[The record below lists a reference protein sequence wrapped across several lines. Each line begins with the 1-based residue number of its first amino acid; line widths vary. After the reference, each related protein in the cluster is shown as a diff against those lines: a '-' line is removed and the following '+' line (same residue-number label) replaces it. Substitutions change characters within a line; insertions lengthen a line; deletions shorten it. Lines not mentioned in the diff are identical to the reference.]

1 MRVRRKVVIVSYAG
15 PAESTP
21 RGRRIR
27 AVARELER
35 TLSVELITGP
45 RGWATAPHVSRGNG
59 LSRRLRRLVARL
71 WLAVFVDRHELWS
84 QMTFWRWRT
93 DADVALLMGAPFS
106 PIVAAARKLRAVGV
120 PYIVDVGDP
129 WVLTGAEETSS
140 RRPIGLAMWRARRA
154 EARLWAGA
162 MGAVV
167 TSRRVGDAIGDRFP
181 NLRVLVR
188 PNGYEVVKNGP
199 IAYERNARD
208 RTAIRLVYY
217 GTLYGPRVS
226 VGGFLRAL
234 LDSELWK
241 QVSFTQYGDVWDD
254 ALDDLDAAA
263 LSGVEVVRRPAVPW
277 ERAIHEAS
285 HFDAAMV
292 IANLSGLGP
301 PSKVFQYMT
310 LPLPRIVLTVDCER
324 DETARF
330 VTASELQ
337 PPASESWP
345 RVAQDISNFVLTV
358 AAPIHRAKSAREQAA
373 TIRLRNSEGR

>member
-1 MRVRRKVVIVSYAG
+1 
-15 PAESTP
+15 
-21 RGRRIR
+21 
-27 AVARELER
+27 
-35 TLSVELITGP
+35 
-45 RGWATAPHVSRGNG
+45 
-59 LSRRLRRLVARL
+59 
-71 WLAVFVDRHELWS
+71 
-84 QMTFWRWRT
+84 
-93 DADVALLMGAPFS
+93 
-106 PIVAAARKLRAVGV
+106 
-120 PYIVDVGDP
+120 
-129 WVLTGAEETSS
+129 
-140 RRPIGLAMWRARRA
+140 
-154 EARLWAGA
+154 

-310 LPLPRIVLTVDCER
+310 LPLPRIVLTVDCEG

-330 VTASELQ
+330 VRGLTGWLVVSSSDAELPARISAHVGRDWTASELQ